1 MNNTNTIIGLVLAV
15 LLAGCG
21 GSGGGG
27 GEHVFIEPYDPPS
40 LEAFHVVDSLGQ
52 SSEDLGNPQLILN
65 PYIDN
70 GQFEVYWDAF
80 SSDDYSV
87 EIRINDVPFI
97 EGSRFVSS
105 DYCGIDLDCDQSGIQ
120 FCEYYADFSMSCDP
134 PGTTNPNQGFTR
146 FDDMIL
152 TVPQPMY
159 LILDIC
165 DINSS
170 YCEYRVQE
178 VTME

>member
-1 MNNTNTIIGLVLAV
+1 MKYTSGIFGLIITAFLV
-15 LLAGCG
+15 GCG
-21 GSGGGG
+21 GGGGGG
-27 GEHVFIEPYDPPS
+27 GEDVFIEPYDPPS

-52 SSEDLGNPQLILN
+52 SSEDIGNPILFLN

-80 SSDDYSV
+80 SVGDYSV

-134 PGTTNPNQGFTR
+134 PGTVNPNQGIVR
-146 FDDMIL
+146 FDDMIS
-152 TVPQPMY
+152 TVPQSMY

-165 DINSS
+165 DTNSS